1 MTNSFLSVKI
11 PAGDNSDPKALEP
24 GFKLR
29 VILTLTLF
37 IIGITGI
44 AFWWVLGPA
53 RTGPQDYFNGER
65 IPYFN
70 LTRVEEGPRR

>member
-1 MTNSFLSVKI
+1 MTNSFLTVKM
-11 PAGDNSDPKALEP
+11 PAGDSSDSKSLEP

-29 VILTLTLF
+29 VILTLVLF

-53 RTGPQDYFNGER
+53 KTGQRDYFNGER

-70 LTRVEEGPRR
+70 LTRGPERSAR